1 MRKTSLVFE
10 PTSGPVARALI
21 GAGAYRLAE
30 DMTAKETWFKWKSDV
45 VAPVY
50 TDCRVV
56 AGDTGATGIVVTAL
70 GTAIR
75 AYHPAVERVVGVAEA
90 GLVWSSAVA
99 YEMGLP
105 HAFVRKERK
114 RHGTSALVECP
125 PPAGRRVVV
134 IDDLVASGKS
144 MGDALRALAT
154 ECRAEVLGVLSIV
167 NWHMPA
173 MRERFSRIGVPYH
186 ALVSYPHLLQ
196 AAVEAGQL
204 TRVAAKEL
212 QRFYR
217 NPQGHSWDLEALSDA
232 RRTG

>member
-1 MRKTSLVFE
+1 MRKASLVFE

-21 GAGAYRLAE
+21 GAGAYRLAS
-30 DMTAKETWFKWKSDV
+30 DMAAKGTWFKWRSDV

-56 AGDTGATGIVVTAL
+56 AGDPGATGIVVTAL

-75 AYHPAVERVVGVAEA
+75 AYHPTVERVVGVAEA

-99 YEMGLP
+99 YETGLP
-105 HAFVRKERK
+105 HSFVRKQRK
-114 RHGTSALVECP
+114 AHGSSALVECP

-134 IDDLVASGKS
+134 IDDLMASGGS
-144 MGDALRALAT
+144 MEDALRALAT
-154 ECRAEVLGVLSIV
+154 ECRAEVMGVLSIV
-167 NWHMPA
+167 NWHMPK

-196 AAVEAGQL
+196 AAVDAGQL
-204 TRVAAKEL
+204 TRTAAEEL
-212 QRFYR
+212 HSFYR
-217 NPQGHSWDLEALSDA
+217 NPEGHSWDLEVLRDA
-232 RRTG
+232 RMTG